1 MAAKTALDNIFSKQ
15 YSIAMLRDEA
25 RQLVERGMVSQ
36 QQPIFT
42 LCNYISAREWPY
54 VELELERNDFLLRD
68 RLIDLIGQEQWS
80 ED

>member
-15 YSIAMLRDEA
+15 YTLDMVRDEA
-25 RQLVERGMVSQ
+25 RQLIERGMVNQ

-68 RLIDLIGQEQWS
+68 RLVDLIDQKEWL

>member
-15 YSIAMLRDEA
+15 YTLDMLRDEA
-25 RQLVERGMVSQ
+25 RQLIERGMVNQ

-68 RLIDLIGQEQWS
+68 RLVDLIDQKEWL